1 MGFFIK
7 TLYRAGGALLALSLL
22 AAGQSAAAAASGYP
36 DRPIRLIVPF
46 GAGGTTDILA
56 RAVGQAL
63 SETLGQSIVVENH
76 PGANGN
82 IGTGLVAR
90 AAPDGYTLL
99 LEADGTMVI
108 NPNLY
113 AQLPFRPEQDLA
125 PVSRV
130 ALVPLVIV
138 ANPGLKADTVRQLVA
153 LSKSGKATLDFGSA
167 GTGSMGHLT
176 GELLKAKTGI
186 QMTHIPY
193 KSGGQAVSD
202 VVAGRV
208 SMLIT
213 ALAVADPFLKSGK
226 LKAIAVTSAE
236 RFPGAP
242 SIPTVAESGVPG
254 FDSSSWYGL
263 LAPAGTPAPILD
275 KLHAALARV
284 LLTPEMKARMQELGA
299 LPVVDTPEQFKGI
312 IHEGIGRW
320 AGIIK
325 SAHISIQ

>member
-1 MGFFIK
+1 MKFFSK
-7 TLYRAGGALLALSLL
+7 SASRAIGACLALGL
-22 AAGQSAAAAASGYP
+22 AGAAQSAAAAQYP
-36 DRPIRLIVPF
+36 DKPIRLIVPS

-56 RAVGQAL
+56 RTVGQAL
-63 SETLGQSIVVENH
+63 GEVLGESIVVENH

-82 IGTGLVAR
+82 IGTGIVAK

-99 LEADGTMVI
+99 LVADGTMVI

-113 AQLPFRPEQDLA
+113 AQLPFRPEHDLA
-125 PVSRV
+125 PISRV

-138 ANPGLKADTVRQLVA
+138 ANPALKADNMSQLIA
-153 LSKSGKATLDFGSA
+153 LGKSGKASLDFGSA

-176 GELLKAKTGI
+176 GELLKAKTGM

-208 SMLIT
+208 SLLIT
-213 ALAVADPFLKSGK
+213 ALAVADPFFKSGK
-226 LKAIAVTSAE
+226 LKAIALTSAE

-254 FDSSSWYGL
+254 FDASSWYGL
-263 LAPAGTPAPILD
+263 FAPAGTPAPVLD
-275 KLHAALARV
+275 KLHAALSRA
-284 LLTPEMKARMQELGA
+284 LLTPQMKARMQDLGA
-299 LPVVDTPEQFKGI
+299 LPVIDSPAEFKTMIHTGI
-312 IHEGIGRW
+312 ERW

-325 SAHISIQ
+325 SSHISIQ